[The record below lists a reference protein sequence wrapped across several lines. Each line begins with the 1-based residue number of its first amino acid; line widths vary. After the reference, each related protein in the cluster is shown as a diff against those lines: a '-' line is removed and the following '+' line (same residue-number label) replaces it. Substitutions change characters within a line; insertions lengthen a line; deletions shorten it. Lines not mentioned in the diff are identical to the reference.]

1 MKLLITGY
9 PPYDKYPLNSTHQL
23 IESMK
28 ADLPVELADLREA
41 IVFEIVEFDNTD
53 SASQQKTMLESF
65 RRLMEMHK
73 PSICLFCGQA
83 ASRPM
88 LMLETIAIN
97 SFKDEIMDPH
107 GPPAYWATLPEQKA
121 LIGKLREANIPAKLS
136 HHAGTHLCNHIL
148 YTALRDAE
156 QNGSGMKA
164 GFLHLPMTAAQVIE
178 CDENRPFVPLD
189 MTRRALT
196 VAIRHIAETF
206 E

>member
-28 ADLPVELADLREA
+28 ADLPAELADLREA

-65 RRLMEMHK
+65 HRLMEMHK

-88 LMLETIAIN
+88 LMSETIAIN
-97 SFKDEIMDPH
+97 SFKDEIIDPP
-107 GPPAYWATLPEQKA
+107 GPTAYWATLPEQKA

-148 YTALRDAE
+148 YTALRDADL
-156 QNGSGMKA
+156 NGSGMKA